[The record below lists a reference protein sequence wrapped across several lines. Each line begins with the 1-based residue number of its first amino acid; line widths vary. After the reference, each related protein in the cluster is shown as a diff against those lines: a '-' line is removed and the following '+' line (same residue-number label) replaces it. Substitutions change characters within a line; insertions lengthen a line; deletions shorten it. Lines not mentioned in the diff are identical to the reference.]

1 MSVEKLFVCCS
12 DFCLLTFVGWEW
24 NLRANF
30 RDYAHDDNVQW
41 PNNRR
46 EKRRRES
53 VRGSRKVYVPART
66 RKREKKNLCVSR
78 KAEEKCE
85 TSGNRRSLRA
95 LLRRGEKIT
104 RIIYFLFSSHFYS
117 FAFTLSFSFFSHCV
131 CSKLSETFVDCDSRA
146 LDFPPIFFS
155 DFCCVC
161 SPFTTDEW
169 KSWNECCET
178 PKSLHD
184 YSPFSLFAYYLLPRF
199 SHPSLVW
206 TFHGFSSPEFTSAKP
221 SKCDRTLNMTTRER
235 EKLLTFRVTESCHRR
250 RFFASIL
257 YRWMMSIAGEWRQ
270 RRGKLHGNFKLYVAH
285 ITSSIVESCHSPSE
299 RQRYSLRMSHK
310 AKVTHSPSISADIT
324 FPY

>member
-46 EKRRRES
+46 EKKEKRECE
-53 VRGSRKVYVPART
+53 GQQKVYVPART
-66 RKREKKNLCVSR
+66 RKRENENLCVSR

-95 LLRRGEKIT
+95 LLREGEKIT

-117 FAFTLSFSFFSHCV
+117 FAFTLSFSFFGHCV
-131 CSKLSETFVDCDSRA
+131 YSKLSETFVDCDSRA
-146 LDFPPIFFS
+146 LDFPPFFS
-155 DFCCVC
+155 LTSAVC
-161 SPFTTDEW
+161 ALLLQPMNGKVEMNVVKLQSHCTIIHR
-169 KSWNECCET
+169 
-178 PKSLHD
+178 SL
-184 YSPFSLFAYYLLPRF
+184 SLPTIYCHA
-199 SHPSLVW
+199 SHPWLVW

-250 RFFASIL
+250 RFFASIP

-285 ITSSIVESCHSPSE
+285 IIYRWIVSFTI
-299 RQRYSLRMSHK
+299 RK
-310 AKVTHSPSISADIT
+310 AKILTKNES
-324 FPY
+324 